1 MSVHFANLG
10 ALLGDWFV
18 DAFDSLFLEGDDER
32 VPEVVTLAATSPA
45 PSSSSSSS
53 DDDDDYIDMA
63 SLSRDKSGQCTFRVL
78 LLVHK
83 FHKNN
88 TIIYL
93 YLLFHQ
99 TSH

>member
-1 MSVHFANLG
+1 MSVHFANLA

-53 DDDDDYIDMA
+53 DGDDDDDYIDMA
-63 SLSRDKSGQCTFRVL
+63 SLSRDKSGGQCTFRVFL
-78 LLVHK
+78 YS
-83 FHKNN
+83 
-88 TIIYL
+88 IY
-93 YLLFHQ
+93 HP
-99 TSH
+99 